1 MATAVI
7 CPHFHSLPRLK
18 YIIAPLNLQTYKNP
32 MSDDEDDE
40 DIPEGLDRL
49 PKGVKNYITQPGFK
63 RLQDE
68 FHQLRRVER
77 PKVVETVSWA
87 AGNGDRS
94 ENGDYIYGKRRL
106 YEIDRRSRFIRKRL
120 EIAEVVDPANQQQLD
135 KVFFGATVTY
145 ADAGDAEHTIKI
157 VGVDEARIEFNE
169 VSWISP
175 IARALMKAGEGDIVK
190 MRTPSAIEEIVVVEI
205 SYDPGGSEI
214 LP

>member
-1 MATAVI
+1 ME
-7 CPHFHSLPRLK
+7 S
-18 YIIAPLNLQTYKNP
+18 APA
-32 MSDDEDDE
+32 MSDDPIDDEDDDE

-49 PKGVKNYITQPGFK
+49 PKGVKNYFTPLGFK
-63 RLQDE
+63 RLEDE

-77 PKVVETVSWA
+77 PQVVATVSWA

-120 EIAEVVDPANQQQLD
+120 EIAEVVDPAQQQKLD
-135 KVFFGATVTY
+135 RIFFGATVTY
-145 ADAGDAEHTIKI
+145 ADARDVEHTIKI

-175 IARALMKAGEGDIVK
+175 IARALMKAAEGDLVK
-190 MRTPSAIEEIVVVEI
+190 MKTPTGIEEIEVVKI
-205 SYDPGGSEI
+205 SYDAPEESA
-214 LP
+214 

>member
-1 MATAVI
+1 MG
-7 CPHFHSLPRLK
+7 
-18 YIIAPLNLQTYKNP
+18 
-32 MSDDEDDE
+32 DDEDDE

-49 PKGVKNYITQPGFK
+49 PKGVKNYITPPGFK

-175 IARALMKAGEGDIVK
+175 IARALMKAGEGNIVK
-190 MRTPSAIEEIVVVEI
+190 MRTPSGIEEIEVVEI
-205 SYDPGGSEI
+205 SYDSGGSEI

>member
-1 MATAVI
+1 MNDA
-7 CPHFHSLPRLK
+7 PH
-18 YIIAPLNLQTYKNP
+18 
-32 MSDDEDDE
+32 DDEDDDD
-40 DIPEGLDRL
+40 DIPESLNRL
-49 PKGVKNYITQPGFK
+49 PKGVKNYITPVGFK

-68 FHQLRRVER
+68 FRQLRHVER

-120 EIAEVVDPANQQQLD
+120 EIAEVVDPAQQQKLE

-145 ADAGDAEHTIKI
+145 ADGEDLEHTIKI

-175 IARALMKAGEGDIVK
+175 IARALMKAGEGDLVK
-190 MRTPSAIEEIVVVEI
+190 MRTPNGIEEIEVVEI
-205 SYDPGGSEI
+205 SYDAPAAEE
-214 LP
+214 